1 MPRTSGAARPA
12 RLPASPGVA
21 RSISLLGAA
30 VALLVAAAP
39 ASAQSGG
46 TPVPGP
52 GDPCPASYP
61 GDDAARKPIARW
73 MARGAALRA
82 VPQELPVMAG
92 LAESGLR
99 NLNTR
104 GNPFAGFFSMH
115 RSLNKGAYRG
125 FPRNPE
131 LQLLWFLDTAVM
143 VRQREIAEGH
153 EDYGS
158 DSDGYGLWI
167 ADVER
172 PAPENRK
179 GYQPYFDDADGLLAE
194 SCGPSDQVTDETP
207 PALRVKVRGRQRD
220 TVLVSASCPREA
232 CMVGAQAEPR
242 RRVRA
247 APAVAADGDVV
258 VLMLP
263 ARVRHSVRLVV
274 TVTAVD
280 EAGNATRR
288 EKRVTLLR

>member
-1 MPRTSGAARPA
+1 MAGC
-12 RLPASPGVA
+12 LGVR
-21 RSISLLGAA
+21 RSISAIGAVA
-30 VALLVAAAP
+30 ALLVAAAP

-52 GDPCPASYP
+52 GDPCPAAYP

-73 MARGAALRA
+73 MARAAALRD

-99 NLNTR
+99 NLNIK

-125 FPRNPE
+125 FPRDPE
-131 LQLLWFLDTAVM
+131 LQLLWFLDTAVI
-143 VRQREIAEGH
+143 VRQRELAEGA
-153 EDYGS
+153 EEYGTAS
-158 DSDGYGLWI
+158 EGYGTWI

-172 PAPENRK
+172 PAAENRD
-179 GYQPYFDDADGLLAE
+179 GYQPYFDDADDLLTE
-194 SCGPSDQVTDETP
+194 SCLPSDHTADTAP
-207 PALRVKVRGRQRD
+207 PALRVVAGPRQRD
-220 TVLVSASCPREA
+220 VVTITARCPREA
-232 CMVGAQAEPR
+232 CMVGARAEPR

-247 APAVAADGDVV
+247 APAVSSEGESVE
-258 VLMLP
+258 LTLP
-263 ARVRHSVRLVV
+263 ARTRRSAKLVV

-280 EAGNATRR
+280 ESGNATRS
-288 EKRVTLLR
+288 EKRITLLR

>member
-1 MPRTSGAARPA
+1 MPRAGGAPRPPL
-12 RLPASPGVA
+12 LPAFPGVA
-21 RSISLLGAA
+21 RSLSLLGLA

-46 TPVPGP
+46 TPLPGP

-61 GDDAARKPIARW
+61 GDKAGRQPIALW
-73 MARGAALRA
+73 MARGAALRD
-82 VPQELPVMAG
+82 VPEALPVMAG

-99 NLNTR
+99 NLHTK

-115 RSLNKGAYRG
+115 KSLNKGTYRG
-125 FPRNPE
+125 FKRNPE
-131 LQLLWFLDTAVM
+131 LQLNWFLDTAVT
-143 VRQREIAEGH
+143 VRQREIAEGD

-158 DSDGYGLWI
+158 DTDGYGLWA

-179 GYQPYFDDADGLLAE
+179 GYQPYLDDAGDLLDQ
-194 SCGPSDQVTDETP
+194 SCRPGDHVSDETP
-207 PALRVKVRGRQRD
+207 PALRVNSAARQRD
-220 TVLVSASCPREA
+220 AIVLRASCPREA

-242 RRVRA
+242 RRVKA
-247 APAVAADGDVV
+247 APAVAAAAEAVI
-258 VLMLP
+258 LTLP
-263 ARVRHSVRLVV
+263 ARSRRSVRLVV

-280 EAGNATRR
+280 QAGNATRR
-288 EKRVTLLR
+288 EQHVTLLR

>member
-1 MPRTSGAARPA
+1 VAGCLGVIRSVTAIAAGAALLA
-12 RLPASPGVA
+12 CTAS
-21 RSISLLGAA
+21 
-30 VALLVAAAP
+30 

-52 GDPCPASYP
+52 GDPCPATYP

-73 MARGAALRA
+73 MARAAALRD
-82 VPQELPVMAG
+82 VPEELPVMAA

-104 GNPFAGFFSMH
+104 GNAFAGFFSMH
-115 RSLNKGAYRG
+115 RSLNKGEYRG
-125 FPRNPE
+125 FPRNPQ
-131 LQLLWFLDTAVM
+131 LQVQWFLDIAVI
-143 VRQREIAEGH
+143 VRQREIAEGG

-158 DSDGYGLWI
+158 TPEVYGTWI

-172 PAPENRK
+172 PAPENRD
-179 GYQPYFDDADGLLAE
+179 GYQPYLDDADELLSE
-194 SCGPSDQVTDETP
+194 SCRPSDHTP
-207 PALRVKVRGRQRD
+207 DTAAPALSVKARGRQRD
-220 TVLVSASCPREA
+220 AITVTARCPRDA
-232 CMVGAQAEPR
+232 CLVAAQAEPR

-247 APAVAADGDVV
+247 APAVTSEGKPV
-258 VLMLP
+258 VLTLP
-263 ARVRHSVRLVV
+263 ARTRKAAKLVV

-280 EAGNATRR
+280 ESGNATRK